1 MIFLCI
7 YSTIII
13 QTVHNN
19 TTTTLLH
26 HIYIIYP
33 AIGIVYI
40 PIMSG
45 RLHRPHR
52 RHLCRLIDAR
62 TSIILRKNYL
72 SLIGRC
78 STARSAS
85 GDICAAAA
93 TIDIAASRLGGSG
106 VAGAVLQRNKV
117 SMGIFR

>member
-1 MIFLCI
+1 M
-7 YSTIII
+7 
-13 QTVHNN
+13 
-19 TTTTLLH
+19 
-26 HIYIIYP
+26 
-33 AIGIVYI
+33 

-52 RHLCRLIDAR
+52 RAMPAYIDAR

-93 TIDIAASRLGGSG
+93 TVLIAALRSCG
-106 VAGAVLQRNKV
+106 VGVGVGAVLQRNKV
-117 SMGIFR
+117 SIGIFR

>member
-1 MIFLCI
+1 M
-7 YSTIII
+7 
-13 QTVHNN
+13 
-19 TTTTLLH
+19 
-26 HIYIIYP
+26 
-33 AIGIVYI
+33 

-93 TIDIAASRLGGSG
+93 TTDTAVFRLGGSG
-106 VAGAVLQRNKV
+106 VAGAGRSSSV
-117 SMGIFR
+117 SIDIFK

>member
-1 MIFLCI
+1 
-7 YSTIII
+7 
-13 QTVHNN
+13 
-19 TTTTLLH
+19 
-26 HIYIIYP
+26 
-33 AIGIVYI
+33 
-40 PIMSG
+40 MSG

-52 RHLCRLIDAR
+52 RAMPAYIDAR

-93 TIDIAASRLGGSG
+93 TVSMAAVRLTGSGAG
-106 VAGAVLQRNKV
+106 VAGAGRLSRV
-117 SMGIFR
+117 SIDIFK

>member
-1 MIFLCI
+1 
-7 YSTIII
+7 
-13 QTVHNN
+13 
-19 TTTTLLH
+19 
-26 HIYIIYP
+26 
-33 AIGIVYI
+33 
-40 PIMSG
+40 MSG

-93 TIDIAASRLGGSG
+93 TTDTAVFRSGGAGVGVGAA
-106 VAGAVLQRNKV
+106 LQRNKV